1 MGVPN
6 KRVGVSLMKFLKATI
21 VGGLLFLVPVVL
33 IIVVLGHAMRLAVG
47 VAQPLSEYLQLDS
60 VGGVGVITVL
70 AVLVLVVVSVVAGIG
85 ARTNAG
91 KRITLWF
98 EDSLLGG
105 IPQYQM
111 VKSLTE
117 GLAQVE
123 SSTSVK
129 PVLVSGDG
137 GWQIGYLLE
146 SLENGWVVVL
156 LPQAPTPM
164 SGNVM
169 YLPADRL
176 RPLPIS
182 MIQAMTI
189 VKRMGVGSREVLRGT
204 DLTMPQGA

>member
-33 IIVVLGHAMRLAVG
+33 IIVVLGHAMRLAVT
-47 VAQPLSEYLQLDS
+47 VAQPISEHLQLDS
-60 VGGVGVITVL
+60 VGGAGVITVL
-70 AVLVLVVVSVVAGIG
+70 AVLVLVFVSVVAGIG

-123 SSTSVK
+123 SSKSVK

-164 SGNVM
+164 SGNIM

-182 MIQAMTI
+182 MIQAMAI
-189 VKRMGVGSREVLRGT
+189 VKRMGVGSGEVLRGT

>member
-1 MGVPN
+1 
-6 KRVGVSLMKFLKATI
+6 MKFLKATI

-33 IIVVLGHAMRLAVG
+33 IIVVLGHAMRLAVT
-47 VAQPLSEYLQLDS
+47 VAQPISEHLQLDS
-60 VGGVGVITVL
+60 VGGAGVITVL
-70 AVLVLVVVSVVAGIG
+70 AVLVLVFVSVVAGIG

-123 SSTSVK
+123 SSKSVK

-164 SGNVM
+164 SGNIM
-169 YLPADRL
+169 YLPADRV

-182 MIQAMTI
+182 MIQAMAI
-189 VKRMGVGSREVLRGT
+189 VKRMGVGSGEVLRGT